1 MKNILK
7 KKKELIIGL
16 IFLVVIILCIVFI
29 VSNGNSK
36 ENKKED
42 KKDDKVVVDPGHK
55 IEEKDIVDAYGMS
68 KDDAI
73 KIVKKLFNSDNFDF
87 SAEINSDSKYV
98 VTVKNTVSDTE
109 YKYLVDPISK
119 SYYEMN

>member
-7 KKKELIIGL
+7 KKKEIIIGF

-29 VSNGNSK
+29 VTKGDSK
-36 ENKKED
+36 EKKNED
-42 KKDDKVVVDPGHK
+42 KKEDKVVVDPGHK

-73 KIVKKLFNSDNFDF
+73 KLVKKLFNSDNFEF
-87 SAEINSDSKYV
+87 SAEINSDSKYI
-98 VTVKNTVSDTE
+98 VTVKNAISDTE